1 VSGAERSESSGE
13 VQLEKY
19 CDVPSKVRLLTI
31 LNLPSK
37 SNDRK
42 SIIVIARGEKR
53 KEAKFSSDNNCRK
66 YLHNLNQN

>member
-1 VSGAERSESSGE
+1 MSGAERSESSGE

-42 SIIVIARGEKR
+42 SIIVIARGR
-53 KEAKFSSDNNCRK
+53 NAKK
-66 YLHNLNQN
+66 QNFPLTIIVANIYII